1 MSLLS
6 PDQGG
11 HPLSAGSGRQL
22 GLFWGGVEGVFA
34 SLPVC
39 SWFDPPTQLWAGQAR
54 NVVGTDWNTI
64 NLGKSW

>member
-39 SWFDPPTQLWAGQAR
+39 SWFDPDP
-54 NVVGTDWNTI
+54 VVGSP
-64 NLGKSW
+64 GQECGGY